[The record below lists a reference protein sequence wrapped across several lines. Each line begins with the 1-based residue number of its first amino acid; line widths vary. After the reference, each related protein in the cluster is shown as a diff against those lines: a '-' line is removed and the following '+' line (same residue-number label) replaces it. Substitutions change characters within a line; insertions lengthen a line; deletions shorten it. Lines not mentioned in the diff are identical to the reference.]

1 MAQSV
6 SVLSKENCEMKLI
19 DTGGCICDYVMLS
32 IVLVNTPTFLIN
44 VVQLSRKIFHSSE
57 SRDL

>member
-1 MAQSV
+1 
-6 SVLSKENCEMKLI
+6 MKLI
-19 DTGGCICDYVMLS
+19 DMGGCTCDYVMLG

-57 SRDL
+57 SREL